1 MARSIDEIY
10 QGIITSKNTY
20 LPDLTNNRPTSVWN
34 RMAYVFAIATNLLE
48 QLFDSYRADLTNLT
62 NQAAYGSKDWLIKKA
77 YEFQYS
83 DTDPQVI
90 SWVPANYR
98 YEYPAVIDGYKIITQ
113 ASVQVASGNQVRV
126 KVAKGSIGSL
136 SPLSTDE
143 YNATKSYFTTI
154 CPAGQYIDLVSV
166 VGDTISMEL
175 DIYFEGQIPSSIIES
190 QATNAI
196 TNYLNGVSFGG
207 VVYAASVVDSVQSLS
222 GIINVVL
229 LNNGGTIENTL
240 NGFIAQTWVNSVQ
253 LYAGYP
259 GTINLTLN
267 VYPQ

>member
-1 MARSIDEIY
+1 MARTIDEIY
-10 QGIITSKNTY
+10 QGIIASKNTL

-48 QLFDSYRADLTNLT
+48 QLFDSYRVELTDLT
-62 NQAAYGSKDWLIKKA
+62 NQAAYGSKDWLIGKA
-77 YEFQYS
+77 YDFQYS

-90 SWVPANYR
+90 AWVPANYR
-98 YEYPAVIDGYKIITQ
+98 YEYPAEIDSYKIITQ

-126 KVAKGSIGSL
+126 KVAKGTVGSL

-143 YNATKSYFTTI
+143 YNAAKSYFTTI
-154 CPAGQYIDLVSV
+154 SPAGQYIDLVSV

-175 DIYFEGQIPSSIIES
+175 DIYFEGQIPSALIQS

-207 VVYAASVVDSVQSLS
+207 VVYAASVVDSVQTLNN
-222 GIINVVL
+222 IINVVL
-229 LNNGGTIENTL
+229 VNNGGTIQNTL
-240 NGFIAQTWVNSVQ
+240 NGFIAQTWTNSVQ

-259 GTINLTLN
+259 STINLTLN